1 MLGFTPH
8 GHGQVEH
15 CLGNQNPRADAVLM
29 EVRVSAAG
37 AGPVG
42 LNPVCHGQLL
52 VAFMCADLILMMKCW
67 LPPCWASHQGAII
80 ILYLKVNILVT
91 KKLNIILSIMQNRL
105 FQTKQLTQGAIYIL
119 NVFNRIHLVNFASH
133 LIFYGPFLQP
143 N

>member
-15 CLGNQNPRADAVLM
+15 CLRNQNPRDAAVLM

-80 ILYLKVNILVT
+80 ILYLKVNILV
-91 KKLNIILSIMQNRL
+91 KKTQHYPFNYAKSSFPNKTADLRSNIY
-105 FQTKQLTQGAIYIL
+105 FKC
-119 NVFNRIHLVNFASH
+119 F
-133 LIFYGPFLQP
+133 
-143 N
+143 